1 MNSIVMMVHGKYNS
15 VSLVKN
21 FLFDSSQHLINLFC
35 SITLDYACDA
45 KPDCLDKSDEIGCDQ
60 IEFDESYDKTIPLN
74 NDGKIVFFVLKAQR
88 VRCLDK
94 TFIFREVDFEYGYD
108 H

>member
-1 MNSIVMMVHGKYNS
+1 MNSIVMMVHGKYNLA
-15 VSLVKN
+15 SLVKN

-60 IEFDESYDKTIPLN
+60 IEFKKSYHKSVPRNVL
-74 NDGKIVFFVLKAQR
+74 GKQILFAIEILMF
-88 VRCLDK
+88 
-94 TFIFREVDFEYGYD
+94 
-108 H
+108 

>member
-15 VSLVKN
+15 ASLVKN

-74 NDGKIVFFVLKAQR
+74 NNGKIVFFVLKAQR
-88 VRCLDK
+88 VRFLDK
-94 TFIFREVDFEYGYD
+94 TFIFREVGFEYGYF